1 MKRLTDWVKKY
12 TVDLGFW
19 TEDTQD
25 GDGGIGTTARSSRGF
40 GLRIV
45 KKQDGAA

>member
-1 MKRLTDWVKKY
+1 MKRLMAWFKNH

-19 TEDTQD
+19 DEYTQE
-25 GDGGIGTTARSSRGF
+25 GDGGIGTTAHSSRGF

-45 KKQDGAA
+45 KKQDGD